1 MAKEQIKRQI
11 ITKETRVENAF
22 ENLKALHDQ
31 KGFLIMYE
39 HGVKK
44 GLPRQDVSSVLE
56 ALPEE
61 EAESLWERL
70 AESKLQIEG
79 IDVRP
84 KVKKPRPGLRQE
96 KDFEEPD
103 FLHEDHG
110 LRDLIAQASQ
120 EGLLT
125 QRGEINLL
133 IKRQV
138 ALRSKNSEELKAAE
152 DELVNRNLG
161 LILSIAKKY
170 QGRGLDITDLFQEGY
185 LGFQRAVEKAD
196 WRRGFKLSTYATWW
210 VIQAI
215 SKAAG
220 NAGLIRHPA
229 HFRDKTRDLM
239 RASAY
244 LEQELGIENPSD
256 DDLAKLMEISSEE
269 VRNIKENW
277 RVLSSLEDPV
287 GEEENTTLGELIA
300 DPSPGPVEIFELEDE
315 GRIFSARTKEVLAIL
330 TERERA
336 VLTARHLSNPTE
348 SLSFRRVGRQFGT
361 SGQRIKQIEAGAR
374 GKMLKYLKGK
384 NIDPKNA
391 PAYVYGEFDENR
403 PKVRPFRAS

>member
-348 SLSFRRVGRQFGT
+348 SLSFRRVG
-361 SGQRIKQIEAGAR
+361 
-374 GKMLKYLKGK
+374 
-384 NIDPKNA
+384 
-391 PAYVYGEFDENR
+391 
-403 PKVRPFRAS
+403 